1 MSDKNSLQMYRKT
14 IAYKPNND
22 ANDCDGLKVENVIY
36 VSCNNIQR
44 LFVLFCIFGEEIKFV

>member
-1 MSDKNSLQMYRKT
+1 MYRKT